1 MAIKVGDRL
10 PAINLKQLTSDGIQ
24 DVAISALTSGKKV
37 VLFAVP
43 GAFTPTCS
51 EQHLPGFLENAEAFR
66 AKGVD
71 SIICVAVNDPFVLNA
86 WDKANNVGGRVQI
99 LSDGNAEFT
108 KALGLELDGSGF
120 GLGLRSQRY
129 AMVVEDGV
137 VRALN
142 VEEVPTQAET
152 SSARALLEAL

>member
-10 PAINLKQLTSDGIQ
+10 PAVNLKQLTSDGIQ